1 MNEKRA
7 TYGKGALGAFVGAL
21 AGFAAWC
28 IVAYFV
34 GGNLHLSF
42 GFVLALLV
50 YLGYTGM
57 NGKNG
62 RGAYLIYIAFVL
74 AVGFAAYL
82 VASGMIAVNETVGAE
97 TMATYAEGQFG
108 GNAFAAYFSL
118 LGDGIQVAWEGL
130 ATGWTNLA
138 IAVIFEA
145 AGGAYF
151 LLKLHDA
158 VKEQTADT
166 RKKEEPAENR
176 DSIQEDEP
184 EENAGAESE
193 PAQEEEEAAGEAGGQ
208 PEEEEI

>member
-1 MNEKRA
+1 MKNVRHMEKALWGRFWVRWPDLRH
-7 TYGKGALGAFVGAL
+7 GAL
-21 AGFAAWC
+21 
-28 IVAYFV
+28 VAYFV

-97 TMATYAEGQFG
+97 TMAAYAEGQFG

-158 VKEQTADT
+158 VKEQAADT

-193 PAQEEEEAAGEAGGQ
+193 PAQEEEEAAEEAGGQ

>member
-97 TMATYAEGQFG
+97 TMAAYAEGQFG

-158 VKEQTADT
+158 VKEQAADAG
-166 RKKEEPAENR
+166 KKTESAENR
-176 DSIQEDEP
+176 GSVQEEEP
-184 EENAGAESE
+184 EENAGAEGE
-193 PAQEEEEAAGEAGGQ
+193 PAQEEEEAAEEAGGQ
-208 PEEEEI
+208 PEEGEI

>member
-7 TYGKGALGAFVGAL
+7 TYGKGALGAFLGAL

-82 VASGMIAVNETVGAE
+82 VASGMITVNETVGAE
-97 TMATYAEGQFG
+97 TMAAYAEGQFG

-158 VKEQTADT
+158 VKEQAADAG
-166 RKKEEPAENR
+166 KKTESAENR

>member
-7 TYGKGALGAFVGAL
+7 TYGKGALGAFLGAL

-57 NGKNG
+57 NGKTG

-82 VASGMIAVNETVGAE
+82 VASGMIAVNETVGAD
-97 TMATYAEGQFG
+97 TMAAYAEGQFG

-118 LGDGIQVAWEGL
+118 LGAGIQVAWEGL

-151 LLKLHDA
+151 LLKMHDA
-158 VKEQTADT
+158 VKEQAADAG
-166 RKKEEPAENR
+166 KKTESAENR
-176 DSIQEDEP
+176 GSVQEEEP
-184 EENAGAESE
+184 EENARAEGE
-193 PAQEEEEAAGEAGGQ
+193 PAQEEEEAAEEAGGQ

>member
-7 TYGKGALGAFVGAL
+7 TYGKGALGAFLGAL

-82 VASGMIAVNETVGAE
+82 VASGMITVNETVGAE
-97 TMATYAEGQFG
+97 TMAAYAEGQFG

-158 VKEQTADT
+158 VKEQAADAG
-166 RKKEEPAENR
+166 KKTESAENR

-193 PAQEEEEAAGEAGGQ
+193 PAQEEEEAAGEAGRQ